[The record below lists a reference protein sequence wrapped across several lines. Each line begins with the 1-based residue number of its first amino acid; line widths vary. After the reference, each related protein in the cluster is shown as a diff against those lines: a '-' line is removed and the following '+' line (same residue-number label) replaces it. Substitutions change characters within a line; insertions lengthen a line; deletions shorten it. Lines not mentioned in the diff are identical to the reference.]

1 MDEVIKEM
9 QQLKE
14 SINQANTDVATST
27 GRLSSLTDRLKKE
40 HKYDSAEKAEK
51 VVEKNKT
58 LLEDLKKKII
68 EKFGKLKEE
77 YEF

>member
-1 MDEVIKEM
+1 MESVIKEM

-14 SINQANTDVATST
+14 SIDQANTDVATST

-40 HKYDSAEKAEK
+40 HKYDSADKAEK

-68 EKFGKLKEE
+68 DKFNGLKNE